1 MKNKKAVEMRYLVL
15 MSVGLIALIIS
26 IFIVRDLLGKEAG
39 ETGGYLKDWD
49 CDNVKDFF
57 DKCPCTPGEEDN
69 NGCLTTGTYKD
80 GYDAAERE
88 VCKKKMNEEKKST
101 C

>member
-57 DKCPCTPGEEDN
+57 DKCPCTIGEEDN
-69 NGCLTTGTYKD
+69 NGCPDTGQYKD
-80 GYDAAERE
+80 GYDTTKRE
-88 VCKKKMNEEKKST
+88 SCKKDMKEKPST